1 MHVWT
6 VMTRRMALLG
16 LMCVGLLAG
25 GCGALE
31 PDRALFEKAEQLY
44 REGQFQD
51 AIPVLKAYLLTDPD
65 HSGAHLYLGSCYC
78 LGGQWMTFARGEI
91 ETALTLYERD
101 GKKSTIER
109 FPDEYFELRCYLEL
123 AKITMIQADVAFA
136 NPGIVPGGPQKY
148 LRELERIIAKTK
160 EIAPDSE
167 DVKNLEELTKGYR
180 PGSPTPMPQRV
191 PSTEPGTVI

>member
-1 MHVWT
+1 
-6 VMTRRMALLG
+6 MTCRTAVLG
-16 LMCVGLLAG
+16 VVSLGLLAV
-25 GCGALE
+25 GCGAPE

-44 REGQFQD
+44 RDGQFQN
-51 AIPVLKAYLLTDPD
+51 AIPVLKSYLLTDPD

-123 AKITMIQADVAFA
+123 AKITMIQADVALQ
-136 NPGIVPGGPQKY
+136 NPGVVPGGPQKY
-148 LRELERIIAKTK
+148 LRELERIIAKAK
-160 EIAPDSE
+160 EIAPDSA
-167 DVKNLEELTKGYR
+167 DVKNLEELTRGYR
-180 PGSPTPMPQRV
+180 PGSPSPVPQRV
-191 PSTEPGTVI
+191 PPAEPGTVI